1 NAGQF
6 GNQGGVAL
14 NVSGPGISNASV
26 VTAPSRR
33 NSPVKQF
40 SDNLNLIKGNHSFTF
55 GSTVTRVNYW
65 AQNTTVVPTVGFGIS
80 STLAGDATA
89 FNAFSALQPTVGQQA
104 AAASLYATLVGRI
117 NAITANVRLNEDTG
131 KYEYLGSL
139 ITRAQLTEYG
149 FFAQDTWRFRPNL
162 TLTGGL
168 RWEVQG
174 PFQPLN

>member
-1 NAGQF
+1 
-6 GNQGGVAL
+6 
-14 NVSGPGISNASV
+14 
-26 VTAPSRR
+26 
-33 NSPVKQF
+33 
-40 SDNLNLIKGNHSFTF
+40 
-55 GSTVTRVNYW
+55 
-65 AQNTTVVPTVGFGIS
+65 
-80 STLAGDATA
+80 
-89 FNAFSALQPTVGQQA
+89 LQPTVSQQA

-174 PFQPLN
+174 PFQPLNDSLSRVESFEPGIWRVR